1 MEQDLSRF
9 KDVFFEEAAEHIAA
23 METALLKLE
32 AAPSDREQ
40 MNAVFR
46 AVHSIKGSGGMFGLD
61 GIVRFAHAFESLMEE
76 LRNGDRSIDGELAGL
91 LLRSA
96 DVLKALVANARTGS
110 APPEEAEQVRSA
122 LEGAR
127 SAPAPAA
134 AAAEPAPS
142 EPEKRRSYRLRFE
155 PSRDLFRTAMDPLL
169 VLRDLTNLG
178 TVEEVEIDRG
188 RLPELAAM
196 DPETCYL
203 GWRLKLTT
211 AAGLDGIRDVF
222 AFVEDDARIE
232 IEPEE
237 QEPEAR
243 PAAPAPP
250 PQTPPPPA
258 GGKAPEPARAASHP
272 APVLESSTV
281 RVATAKVDK
290 LVDLVGEVVIAQS
303 VAGQILSGFSMAR
316 LGELL
321 AAFSELERNTRELQE
336 RVMAVRMQPIGGVFS
351 RFPRL
356 VRDLASAT
364 GKRVALTISG
374 EDTELDKGVIEQLAD
389 PLTHLV
395 RNAVDHGIESPE
407 QRRQAGKPEQG
418 VVRLEAFHEE
428 GSVMV
433 EVSDD
438 GRGLDVERIRAKAVE
453 RELIGPDE
461 LLDEDEVR
469 SLIFRPGFSTA
480 ESVSDISGRG
490 VGMDVV
496 RRNVEALNGVIAVSS
511 DPGRGSRFRI
521 RLPLTVAILD
531 GQLLKIGAETYVLP
545 LVAIRESIRP
555 RAAQLKQVAGKGEA
569 VLVRGRPLPL
579 IRLHAVLG
587 LEGAVTD
594 AASGAVVVVEY
605 EGRGLALLVDELLG
619 QQPVVIKSLESHFR
633 KVEGVMGATILGDGR
648 AAFILDVA
656 GIAHLTGRRPG
667 ERILETV

>member
-1 MEQDLSRF
+1 M
-9 KDVFFEEAAEHIAA
+9 
-23 METALLKLE
+23 
-32 AAPSDREQ
+32 
-40 MNAVFR
+40 
-46 AVHSIKGSGGMFGLD
+46 
-61 GIVRFAHAFESLMEE
+61 
-76 LRNGDRSIDGELAGL
+76 
-91 LLRSA
+91 
-96 DVLKALVANARTGS
+96 
-110 APPEEAEQVRSA
+110 
-122 LEGAR
+122 
-127 SAPAPAA
+127 
-134 AAAEPAPS
+134 
-142 EPEKRRSYRLRFE
+142 
-155 PSRDLFRTAMDPLL
+155 
-169 VLRDLTNLG
+169 
-178 TVEEVEIDRG
+178 
-188 RLPELAAM
+188 
-196 DPETCYL
+196 
-203 GWRLKLTT
+203 
-211 AAGLDGIRDVF
+211 
-222 AFVEDDARIE
+222 
-232 IEPEE
+232 
-237 QEPEAR
+237 
-243 PAAPAPP
+243 
-250 PQTPPPPA
+250 
-258 GGKAPEPARAASHP
+258 
-272 APVLESSTV
+272 

-364 GKRVALTISG
+364 GKRVALTITG

-395 RNAVDHGIESPE
+395 RNAVDHGIETPE
-407 QRRQAGKPEQG
+407 QRRRAGKPEQG
-418 VVRLEAFHEE
+418 MVRLEAFHEE

-438 GRGLDVERIRAKAVE
+438 GRGLDVERIRAKAIE
-453 RELIGPDE
+453 RGLIGPE
-461 LLDEDEVR
+461 EALEEDEVR
-469 SLIFRPGFSTA
+469 ALIFRPGFSTA

-496 RRNVEALNGVIAVSS
+496 RRNVEALNGVIAVAS

-555 RAAQLKQVAGKGEA
+555 RPQQLKEVAGKGEA

-579 IRLHAVLG
+579 IRLHALLG

-594 AASGAVVVVEY
+594 AASGAVVVVEH

>member
-76 LRNGDRSIDGELAGL
+76 LRDGERSVNGELAGL

-96 DVLKALVANARTGS
+96 DVLKALVASARAGA
-110 APPEEAEQVRSA
+110 APPEEADEVRGALEAVRSH
-122 LEGAR
+122 
-127 SAPAPAA
+127 SSPAA
-134 AAAEPAPS
+134 VPAAEPAHA
-142 EPEKRRSYRLRFE
+142 EAGKLRSYRVWFE
-155 PSRDLFRTAMDPLL
+155 PSPDLFRTAMDPLL

-178 TVEEVEIDRG
+178 AVEEVEIDRG
-188 RLPELAAM
+188 RLPELAGM

-203 GWRLKLTT
+203 SWRLKLTT
-211 AAGLDGIRDVF
+211 AASPAEIRDIF
-222 AFVEDDARIE
+222 AFVEDGARIE
-232 IEPEE
+232 IEPVEE
-237 QEPEAR
+237 Q
-243 PAAPAPP
+243 PAPP
-250 PQTPPPPA
+250 VPARDAVPPA
-258 GGKAPEPARAASHP
+258 AGGSPPEPARTAAHP

-364 GKRVALTISG
+364 GKRVALAIAG

-395 RNAVDHGIESPE
+395 RNAVDHGIETPE

-453 RELIGPDE
+453 QGLIGPDE

-496 RRNVEALNGVIAVSS
+496 RRNVEALNGVIAVAS
-511 DPGRGSRFRI
+511 DPGKGSRFRI

-531 GQLLKIGAETYVLP
+531 GQLLKIGAQTYVLP

-555 RAAQLKQVAGKGEA
+555 RAQQLKEVAGRGEA
-569 VLVRGRPLPL
+569 VVVRGRPLPL

-594 AASGAVVVVEY
+594 AASGAVVVVEH

-656 GIAHLTGRRPG
+656 GIAHLGGRRPG